1 MAARRF
7 FRDPVTYVRAH
18 GRGLDGLP
26 LRGPYGRFLVV
37 RDPDAIWGVLVSDAA
52 SFGPG
57 KWKRRAARFLGATLN
72 TLEGPDHR
80 ERRLLLQPVLDP
92 RRVATFAPAVEVRA
106 RQAQATWAEGD
117 RIRLRDHIDR
127 FSLGVAGDVLLSTDL
142 EPWVEDL
149 AGALD
154 HVMRAVPGITPPM
167 RATPGGRALRSADR
181 MIGEILAQRR
191 RDGGAD
197 DDLVGALSS
206 GALPQRT
213 IRGEILAFLL
223 AAVDEPPSALEAAW
237 YLLAND
243 SRAEAKLHQEL
254 DAVSGT
260 EPLSGDA
267 VRSLVYQDA
276 VLSETLRLCPP
287 ARHIDRC
294 PVGKVPVGTSVTP
307 AGSNVVVSPLVAHHE
322 PRFYERA
329 DEFVPERWLAPGP
342 RKHPRGAYI
351 PFGAGAHACI
361 GQPLARSIMTFGMA
375 SIGSRWRLRIDPG
388 APAPSPRSS
397 RLEVT
402 LERRQPATPN
412 G

>member
-1 MAARRF
+1 M
-7 FRDPVTYVRAH
+7 
-18 GRGLDGLP
+18 
-26 LRGPYGRFLVV
+26 RGPNGRFLVV

-57 KWKRRAARFLGATLN
+57 KWKRRAARFVGATLN
-72 TLEGPDHR
+72 TLEGSDHR

-92 RRVATFAPAVEVRA
+92 RRVATFAPAVAMRA
-106 RQAQATWAEGD
+106 HQAQAGWAEGD

-127 FSLGVAGDVLLSTDL
+127 FSLGAAGDVLLSTDL

-149 AGALD
+149 AGALSE
-154 HVMRAVPGITPPM
+154 VMRAVPGITPPM
-167 RATPGGRALRSADR
+167 PATPGGRALRSADR
-181 MIGEILAQRR
+181 MIGEVLAQRL

-237 YLLAND
+237 YLLAGD

-254 DAVSGT
+254 DALSGT

-294 PVGKVPVGTSVTP
+294 PAANVPVGTSLAA

-329 DEFVPERWLAPGP
+329 DEFVPERWLAA
-342 RKHPRGAYI
+342 REHPRGAYI

-361 GQPLARSIMTFGMA
+361 GQSLARSIMTFGLA
-375 SIGSRWRLRIDPG
+375 SIGRRWRLRIDPG
-388 APAPSPRSS
+388 TPPPSPRPS

-402 LERRQPATPN
+402 LERRR
-412 G
+412 